1 MPRVGVSSPA
11 FWTVSSSARSA
22 SLVCRARRRARPR
35 DLPTSSGMPR
45 PPRAGCFS
53 ANSLL
58 NNGVICHIGSSYSPG
73 TVLRV
78 KYTLEDK
85 AHGFSPHGAYSL
97 PGKAG
102 NGDQMSDFTS
112 RLLAVKKLN
121 TRLQYIFFFLSNGVG
136 QPHPAQPGRA
146 WTVALERSCVSRER
160 LSRLQTKRAGRPRRG
175 NGTYRGSAPAKGA
188 VRRVTR
194 RTEDG
199 RTCGPGLSYRGAGR
213 PRWGPWAVLGHG
225 SQGRRE
231 ASEDSYPEE

>member
-1 MPRVGVSSPA
+1 MGLTASRGSCPA
-11 FWTVSSSARSA
+11 PSLSRGGRPAWGPSLPLGRLPDESCSYPASGLSAEGRG
-22 SLVCRARRRARPR
+22 LLPCFLDRLFLCQICFPGLDIVCRARRRARPR

-85 AHGFSPHGAYSL
+85 THGFSPHGAYSL

-121 TRLQYIFFFLSNGVG
+121 TRLQYIFFFF
-136 QPHPAQPGRA
+136 
-146 WTVALERSCVSRER
+146 
-160 LSRLQTKRAGRPRRG
+160 K
-175 NGTYRGSAPAKGA
+175 
-188 VRRVTR
+188 
-194 RTEDG
+194 
-199 RTCGPGLSYRGAGR
+199 
-213 PRWGPWAVLGHG
+213 
-225 SQGRRE
+225 
-231 ASEDSYPEE
+231 